1 MRLFNVFIEWACNVP
16 IKQEQIALI
25 FFVLCHSLKSC
36 VTALMTSL
44 VLTEKP
50 FVYNTNG
57 LGNTSDL
64 TTGSQP
70 EKLGLKNKWDF
81 PAVLSLSPSFSSTLS
96 LRAFSLARQPLAG
109 RAHFKTVPSAPWI
122 RSQLA
127 RIRHLD
133 FSC

>member
-1 MRLFNVFIEWACNVP
+1 
-16 IKQEQIALI
+16 
-25 FFVLCHSLKSC
+25 
-36 VTALMTSL
+36 MTSL

-81 PAVLSLSPSFSSTLS
+81 PAVLSLSLSFPSTLS
-96 LRAFSLARQPLAG
+96 LRAFTSARQPLAG
-109 RAHFKTVPSAPWI
+109 RAHFKAVPSA
-122 RSQLA
+122 
-127 RIRHLD
+127 H
-133 FSC
+133 